1 MAGSIVAQN
10 YAEALFEL
18 ASRSGQLE
26 RYGALIDAVAR
37 AFASAPELQAVLVSP
52 RVAKSL
58 KRDLVGRAIGAT
70 GAPAEFVRYL
80 QAIVTRGRQ
89 AELGEIAKLY
99 GDLVDRQFNRVRA
112 SVTMART
119 PDPALVQS
127 MTETL
132 GKVLGKSVVL
142 NVALDP
148 EVLGGAVVKVGDRV
162 YDGSVRRKLTRLR
175 RELLGQ

>member
-37 AFASAPELQAVLVSP
+37 AFASAPELQTVLVSP

-58 KRDLVGRAIGAT
+58 KRDLVGRAIAAA
-70 GAPAEFVRYL
+70 GAPVEFVRYL
-80 QAIVTRGRQ
+80 QAVVTRGRQ
-89 AELGEIAKLY
+89 AELAGIARQYGE
-99 GDLVDRQFNRVRA
+99 LVDQQFNRVRA

-119 PDPALVQS
+119 PDAALVQS
-127 MTETL
+127 ITETL
-132 GKVLGKSVVL
+132 GKVLGKSVV
-142 NVALDP
+142 VSVGLDP

-162 YDGSVRRKLTRLR
+162 YDGSVRRKLTRLK